1 MEDTKTYRAFGWIN
15 RHARLVL
22 VGVLLSV
29 LTLGVV
35 GPIVADTDEPNFD
48 PAGEIFDVANRGI
61 EHTSL
66 RFDDRRLFASS
77 SNHPTAA
84 TFSPPRRLA

>member
-48 PAGEIFDVANRGI
+48 PAGEIFDVAN
-61 EHTSL
+61 EASNTL
-66 RFDDRRLFASS
+66 RSDSTIVGSS
-77 SNHPTAA
+77 
-84 TFSPPRRLA
+84 FLVE